1 MLVRVYTNATQHNHS
16 VPLRFRAVR
25 ACVFRGFLSA
35 LATFETLLNT
45 GIDYYEYNNQLNRK
59 QMLVKA
65 YRFENN
71 LWGLDYM
78 RLRANAV
85 LLRSRLM
92 QWFYAVG

>member
-1 MLVRVYTNATQHNHS
+1 MLVRVYTNATQHNYS
-16 VPLRFRAVR
+16 VRFRAVR